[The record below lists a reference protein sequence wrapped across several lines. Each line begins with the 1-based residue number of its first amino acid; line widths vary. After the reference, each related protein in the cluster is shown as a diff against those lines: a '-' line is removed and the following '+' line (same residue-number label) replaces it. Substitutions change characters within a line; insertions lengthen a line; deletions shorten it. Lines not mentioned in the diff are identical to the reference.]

1 MHKRAFQVLKRTF
14 MHVSGL
20 HPACFDFK
28 NFYKIFSFFNHNKV
42 GEDLRLAQTC
52 VSGPETHVF
61 ACLRFC
67 PTIF

>member
-1 MHKRAFQVLKRTF
+1 MHKRASQGLKRTF

-20 HPACFDFK
+20 HPAYFDLK
-28 NFYKIFSFFNHNKV
+28 KVYKIIRFFSHNKV

-61 ACLRFC
+61 ACLRSS